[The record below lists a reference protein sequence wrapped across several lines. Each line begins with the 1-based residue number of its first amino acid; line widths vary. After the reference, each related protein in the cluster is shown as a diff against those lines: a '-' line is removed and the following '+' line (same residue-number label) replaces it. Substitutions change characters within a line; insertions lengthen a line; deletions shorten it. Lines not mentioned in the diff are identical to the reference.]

1 MDPPSSI
8 FKTSNDIQ
16 FIISDLKNIK
26 VCIISSIVA
35 KVIYWRY
42 EICGFFRHEALLA
55 SLILANFS
63 VISTRRVKDDVT
75 RGTDGKFRRK
85 NFNQDASIYPRRK
98 KRGKQPNPT
107 CIAMRHDKIISSTQI
122 HAVAFSFLSRKPT

>member
-1 MDPPSSI
+1 MYHD
-8 FKTSNDIQ
+8 
-16 FIISDLKNIK
+16 
-26 VCIISSIVA
+26 
-35 KVIYWRY
+35 
-42 EICGFFRHEALLA
+42 AL
-55 SLILANFS
+55 
-63 VISTRRVKDDVT
+63 TE
-75 RGTDGKFRRK
+75 FRRK